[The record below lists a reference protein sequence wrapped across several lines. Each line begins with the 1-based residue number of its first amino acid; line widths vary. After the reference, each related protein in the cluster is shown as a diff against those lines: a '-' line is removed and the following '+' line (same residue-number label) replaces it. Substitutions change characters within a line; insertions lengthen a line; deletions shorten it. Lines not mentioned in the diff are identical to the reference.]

1 MDTYFEFLKKHKD
14 TMLCFV
20 NDASTDNTKL
30 LLQNVE
36 SAAHHN
42 MRILEHSKNRGKVAA
57 VLSGRLYSNSNI
69 GDKKI
74 AYLDADLS
82 TSLNECYVLSLD
94 INKRTKFAFGSRI
107 RKLDSFI
114 KRQPTS
120 MQQKTIT
127 LQEF

>member
-20 NDASTDNTKL
+20 NNASTDNTKL
-30 LLQNVE
+30 SLENIE

-42 MRILEHSKNRGKVAA
+42 VRILEHSKNRGKAA
-57 VLSGRLYSNSNI
+57 VVLSGLYSNSNI

-74 AYLDADLS
+74 AYLDAELS
-82 TSLNECYVLSLD
+82 TSLNECYVQSLD
-94 INKRTKFAFGSRI
+94 INKQTKFAFGSRI

-120 MQQKTIT
+120 MPQKTIT